1 MAEKSYAKT
10 PLYEANKMMRQ
21 PTGKTFHDWARIR
34 PASFQDYFLG
44 GTDANINALT
54 NTVTLEGFEDA
65 ISSYFAAMKKAK
77 DPDKLFPRETRIE
90 LLKAELKNKGSTS
103 KPEGYDK
110 SANNAGYK
118 FWVHNSFDFRPNTA
132 FQFKSR
138 LIQHPGLLYFKE
150 TEKSQKEI
158 VRKWKKL
165 DEDSEGPFFQA
176 PVTSVENSYIDFLK
190 AHIYPAQG
198 KNGNFYFVHRGRDET
213 YARLTMGISS
223 SFAKQLVTNISWKC
237 PTCEPRMKELSEAGK
252 AREKERSKKRKA
264 EHTGEEKP
272 TKKKQKKQKKKLAEP
287 SPPAETT
294 SIQQTLQNNEFG
306 NCYYQQSALEYQQ
319 NDFSDIFQLQ
329 SAQESLQNDFDD
341 ISLLQSAQEYQVPE
355 DNDIGYSNL
364 LAPSELT
371 SLSQDSQQKVP
382 GDVRWVNYQGY
393 GYYYLHC
400 PSNHRLHWSTITMN
414 YRGTVEIKGLGESE
428 KHTPDY
434 DSLPIE
440 LFDIPLPPG
449 IYFYNN
455 PEHPVFIDP
464 NTNTV
469 PMNSGLP
476 IETTANTPSM
486 QIVAGSVTDIEQ
498 VQFDDFLID
507 PTTIYATEDFE
518 NSFTDSFEKP
528 FTESFENPF
537 TDPSNNNVSEV
548 PAHNNSIPNFDPQLS
563 SSSGVFNPSL
573 AHPNANLFEPFGKG
587 LNDQDCGILHG
598 LNNFFSGSNYV
609 PNSDFVQEDSMD
621 FFNQQLPSNSGTHD
635 MNSNISGASLVDF
648 QMDFSNQQLPSSID
662 THDMNSN
669 ISDAIPVDFPTK
681 IKETADAKPSPQCP
695 TSRPI
700 IDPSGRFSS
709 LNGFTFPIPA
719 SSRA

>member
-1 MAEKSYAKT
+1 MADKSYAKT

-34 PASFQDYFLG
+34 PAPFQDYFLG
-44 GTDANINALT
+44 NINALT
-54 NTVTLEGFEDA
+54 STVTFDDFEDA
-65 ISSYFAAMKKAK
+65 ISSYFADKIKTR

-90 LLKAELKNKGSTS
+90 LLKAELKNKGSTN
-103 KPEGYDK
+103 KPEGYDQ

-118 FWVHNSFDFRPNTA
+118 FWAHNSFEFRPNSA

-138 LIQHPGLLYFKE
+138 IIQHPGFLYFKE

-158 VRKWKKL
+158 VRKYKKV
-165 DEDSEGPFFQA
+165 DDKSEGPFPQA
-176 PVTSVENSYIDFLK
+176 PVTSVENSFIDFLE
-190 AHIYPAQG
+190 AHIYRAQS
-198 KNGNFYFVHRGRDET
+198 KNGNLCFVHRGRDET
-213 YARLTMGISS
+213 YARLAVGISS
-223 SFAKQLVTNISWKC
+223 SFAKQLVTDIMWKC
-237 PTCEPRMKELSEAGK
+237 PTCIPRMKELSEAGK

-272 TKKKQKKQKKKLAEP
+272 TKKKQKKQKKKLAET

-294 SIQQTLQNNEFG
+294 PIQQTLQINEFE
-306 NCYYQQSALEYQQ
+306 NCYYQQPAPEYQQ
-319 NDFSDIFQLQ
+319 DDFSDIFQLQ
-329 SAQESLQNDFDD
+329 SAQEH
-341 ISLLQSAQEYQVPE
+341 QVPQ
-355 DNDIGYSNL
+355 DNGIGYSNL
-364 LAPSELT
+364 LAPSEPT
-371 SLSQDSQQKVP
+371 PLSQDSQIYGP

-400 PSNHRLHWSTITMN
+400 PPNHRLHWSTITMN
-414 YRGTVEIKGLGESE
+414 YLGTVEIKGLGESE

-434 DSLPIE
+434 DSLPVE
-440 LFDIPLPPG
+440 LFAIPLPPG

-464 NTNTV
+464 STNTV

-476 IETTANTPSM
+476 IETTANAPSM
-486 QIVAGSVTDIEQ
+486 QTVAGSVTDIEQ
-498 VQFDDFLID
+498 VQLDDFLID
-507 PTTIYATEDFE
+507 PATIYATEDFE
-518 NSFTDSFEKP
+518 ISFTDSFENP

-537 TDPSNNNVSEV
+537 TDPSNNNVSEI
-548 PAHNNSIPNFDPQLS
+548 PAHDNSILNIDPQLS
-563 SSSGVFNPSL
+563 SSSGVSNPSL
-573 AHPNANLFEPFGKG
+573 ANPYANLFEPFGKG
-587 LNDQDCGILHG
+587 LNDQECGILHG
-598 LNNFFSGSNYV
+598 LNNFFSGSSYV
-609 PNSDFVQEDSMD
+609 PNSDFVQEDNMN
-621 FFNQQLPSNSGTHD
+621 FFNQQLPSNSDTHN

-669 ISDAIPVDFPTK
+669 ISGASPVDFQTK
-681 IKETADAKPSPQCP
+681 TKETADAKPSRQCP